1 MSPFARSAGT
11 SATVPWKPGP
21 VRRSG
26 LRNEWRRRKGPDR
39 CCARHPAVIDAV
51 FSTPGDEAQAMVP
64 VPAAA
69 AVTVLAAACPV
80 TERVACRRLLAG
92 V

>member
-1 MSPFARSAGT
+1 M
-11 SATVPWKPGP
+11 
-21 VRRSG
+21 
-26 LRNEWRRRKGPDR
+26 
-39 CCARHPAVIDAV
+39 